1 MSSKALTKTENPV
14 ATVFDD
20 FFRPFNEWF
29 GNSGPMMRTL
39 SVPSV
44 NISEDSE
51 QYKVALAAPGLK
63 KSDFNI
69 KVDGNMITIS
79 SEKEEKR
86 DEKEVKFTR
95 HEYSYSSFS
104 RSFTLPDEVNLDK
117 IEAVYSDGVLTLS
130 LPKREEAK
138 RLSATKQITVK

>member
-1 MSSKALTKTENPV
+1 
-14 ATVFDD
+14 
-20 FFRPFNEWF
+20 
-29 GNSGPMMRTL
+29 MRTL

-44 NISEDSE
+44 NISEDSD

-69 KVDGNMITIS
+69 KVDGNTITIS
-79 SEKEEKR
+79 SEKEETKE
-86 DEKEVKFTR
+86 EKEVKFTR

-104 RSFTLPDEVNLDK
+104 RTFTLPDEVNQDK
-117 IEAVYSDGVLTLS
+117 IEAVYADGVLTLT

-138 RLSATKQITVK
+138 KHVATKMVTVK

>member
-1 MSSKALTKTENPV
+1 MSRALTKTENPV

-29 GNSGPMMRTL
+29 NNGGPLMKTL

-44 NISEDSE
+44 NISEDSD

-79 SEKEEKR
+79 SEKEEKKE
-86 DEKEVKFTR
+86 EKEVKFTR

-104 RSFTLPDEVNLDK
+104 RTFTLPDEVNQDK
-117 IEAVYSDGVLTLS
+117 IEAVYSDGVLTLT

-138 RLSATKQITVK
+138 KHVATKMVTVK